1 MCVTA
6 ITVTFWSSM
15 TETNFVSMKQKA
27 LKVFVVADFAILFFF
42 LNIINVVMN
51 SLKMLCQYVGTKY

>member
-1 MCVTA
+1 
-6 ITVTFWSSM
+6 M